1 MRQIAIAGFVDLLVL
16 HDVVPVYSVAD
27 EASSK
32 QDAYVINIPDVT
44 TIRVL
49 ELMTTIPESC

>member
-27 EASSK
+27 EVSSK
-32 QDAYVINIPDVT
+32 QDAYVINIPDVN